1 MTTTRIIR
9 NSKVG
14 MLLALCCV
22 FVSAF
27 PQNTD
32 ELRPVSK
39 TYAITNINIV
49 QAPGRVVS
57 MGTLVIKDGLILS
70 VGKNVA
76 IPANAIIIKADSMY
90 AYAGF
95 IDGLSQTGV
104 TKPKEESERPKDRSN
119 PPDNLAGITPQVD
132 VRNFLNASDKGI
144 QDLRAIGFTTAQVV
158 PHGQMLPGNGAI
170 ILLGGASADE
180 MVLVSNSSFYS
191 QLTGA
196 SRMYPSTTIGVMAK
210 YRQLYRQAALSHGYA
225 GVYASNRSALER
237 PTTDRVLQA
246 FYPVIEGRQPVL
258 FKSEKVLETQRV
270 LTLKKDLGFSLII
283 GDLKEGWD
291 IIADIKASNAKVF
304 LSLDLPDKIKEEK
317 KDEKTDAVKSNAEK
331 EALEKRKEEFIN
343 KYTAQAAS
351 FQKAGLTF
359 GFSTLSAKTKDI
371 QSNLRRM
378 IEAGLTEDQALA
390 ALTTSPA
397 QLLGLSDRMGSIDA
411 GKMANIV
418 ISDKPYF
425 SEKAKVRYVFVDGLP
440 TKYEVKETKK
450 SDPNVKVDIGGNWSM
465 KTETPQGDTE
475 GKVIFKKEG
484 GRYVGT
490 ISGGRLPGEIAL
502 DVVELEGNKLRF
514 TYTVTFSGQTMTV
527 ECAGTVEGGFFT
539 GSASIG
545 QFGSFPME
553 GTKDPKN

>member
-1 MTTTRIIR
+1 MATHRIIS
-9 NSKVG
+9 NSKAG
-14 MLLALCCV
+14 MLLALWCV
-22 FVSAF
+22 SVSAF
-27 PQNTD
+27 PQNID

-49 QAPGRVVS
+49 QAPGRMVS

-70 VGKNVA
+70 VGKNVP

-90 AYAGF
+90 AYSGF
-95 IDGLSQTGV
+95 IDGLSNVGV

-119 PPDNLAGITPQVD
+119 PPDNLAGITPQLD
-132 VRNFLNASDKGI
+132 VRNFLDATDKGV

-158 PHGQMLPGNGAI
+158 PYGQMLPGNGAI

-196 SRMYPSTTIGVMAK
+196 SRMYPGTTIGVMAK
-210 YRQLYRQAALSHGYA
+210 YRQLYRQAVLSLGYA
-225 GVYASNRSALER
+225 GMYASNRSALER

-291 IIADIKASNAKVF
+291 IIGDIKASNAKVF
-304 LSLDLPDKIKEEK
+304 LSLDLPEKIKEGK
-317 KDEKTDAVKSNAEK
+317 KDEKTDAVKSNVEK
-331 EALEKRKEEFIN
+331 EALEKRKEEFID

-359 GFSTLSAKTKDI
+359 GFSALSAKTKDI
-371 QSNLRRM
+371 HSNLRRM

-397 QLLGLSDRMGSIDA
+397 QLLGLSDRMGSIDV

-440 TKYEVKETKK
+440 TKYEVKETEKG
-450 SDPNVKVDIGGNWSM
+450 DPNVKVDIGGNWSM

-475 GKVIFKKEG
+475 GKVMFRKEG
-484 GRYVGT
+484 DRYVGT
-490 ISGGRLPGEIAL
+490 ISGGRLPDEVAL
-502 DVVELEGNKLRF
+502 DVVELEGNKLHF
-514 TYTVTFSGQTMTV
+514 AYTVTFGGQTMTV
-527 ECAGTVEGGFFT
+527 ECNGTVEGGFFT
-539 GSASIG
+539 GTASIG

-553 GTKDPKN
+553 GTKNPKN